1 MGLPNG
7 VHHIAICTKDIKG
20 QIEFYSQV
28 VGMELVALYWMH
40 GVQKTFH
47 GFLKMGNASLAF
59 VQSPEIGEIQPQK
72 GVSHPSWTAAPVAA
86 GVMQHLALNVD
97 DEAQLLAIR
106 DRVRSHGYW
115 VMGPIDHGFCK
126 SIYLAA
132 PEGIMLEFSTSEGKP
147 IDAEAW
153 IDPEVVRLSGI
164 SLADLDRYK
173 HPPAFESRGGAV
185 ANPPVDLAHPP
196 MEFPPGR
203 EKIYS
208 MSDAEVLA
216 RMSETPPPVQPK
228 RWALRPV
235 PLAFGRFAFG
245 TLN

>member
-7 VHHIAICTKDIKG
+7 LHHIAICTKDIKG
-20 QIEFYSQV
+20 QIEFYSQA

-47 GFLKMGNASLAF
+47 GFLKMGNASIAF

-97 DEAQLLAIR
+97 DEAQLLAMR

-132 PEGIMLEFSTSEGKP
+132 PEGIMLEFSTSEGNA

-153 IDPEVVRLSGI
+153 IDPEVVELAGI
-164 SLADLDRYK
+164 SAEELEHFK
-173 HPPAFESRGGAV
+173 HPQGFVSQGGKV
-185 ANPPVDLAHPP
+185 GQPKANPSEP
-196 MEFPPGR
+196 MMVFPRGDDR
-203 EKIYS
+203 IYK
-208 MSDAEVLA
+208 MSDEEIT
-216 RMSETPPPVQPK
+216 RTMSMPPPPVPPK
-228 RWALRPV
+228 AKSK
-235 PLAFGRFAFG
+235 AA
-245 TLN
+245 

>member
-7 VHHIAICTKDIKG
+7 LHHIAICTKDIKG

-47 GFLKMGNASLAF
+47 GFLKMGSASIAF

-97 DEAQLLAIR
+97 GETELLAIR
-106 DRVRSHGYW
+106 DRVCSHGYW

-153 IDPEVVRLSGI
+153 IDPEVVKLAGI
-164 SLADLDRYK
+164 TPSDLQRYK
-173 HPPAFESRGGAV
+173 TPPAFESGGGTV
-185 ANPPVDLAHPP
+185 AQPTLDPHKPQ
-196 MEFPPGR
+196 MEFPPGM
-203 EKIYS
+203 EKIYR
-208 MSDAEVLA
+208 MSDEEIASRL
-216 RMSETPPPVQPK
+216 SEPTPPVAHK
-228 RWALRPV
+228 R
-235 PLAFGRFAFG
+235 
-245 TLN
+245 